1 MKNVLI
7 MIAVAVLYVGGI
19 DNSGVLFRQTAAAEV
34 GQSAEQVLADAYKK
48 HQSDFQIQS
57 KGVVVKL
64 LADDKNG
71 SQHQRFLVRLN
82 SGQTLL
88 IAHNIELA
96 AKINDLHEGDTVEFY
111 GEYEW
116 NKKGGVIHWTHHD
129 PNGRHIPGWIK
140 HADRLY
146 Q

>member
-96 AKINDLHEGDTVEFY
+96 AKINDLNEGDTVEFY